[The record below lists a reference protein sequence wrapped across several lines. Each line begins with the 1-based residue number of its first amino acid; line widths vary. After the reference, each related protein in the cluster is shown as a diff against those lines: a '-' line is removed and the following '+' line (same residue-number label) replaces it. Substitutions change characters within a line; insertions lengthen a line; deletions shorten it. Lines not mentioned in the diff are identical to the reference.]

1 MIYGLIPIGGKG
13 TRLSLPYSKEMLP
26 QKNFNYF
33 NPVVNH
39 VVDKMQSAGAEKI
52 VFVHGL
58 EFKQDVKQYFNKH
71 NHTHILQHKLG
82 VTTILLDFY
91 KQLDPANHDTVL
103 FGLPDTV
110 FDGNPFVEMVTIPG
124 IVCGLFTTNDQ
135 SQVDRLDIDG
145 KTFQVKTKKTPTN
158 QNLFWGVLK
167 FNVTDIC
174 AMIDQS
180 VFDHPTELGNVLNQ
194 HKKSL
199 ICGGAYLDLG
209 TWENYNQYLV
219 GTNNFSND

>member
-1 MIYGLIPIGGKG
+1 
-13 TRLSLPYSKEMLP
+13 MLP

-39 VVDKMQSAGAEKI
+39 VVSKMQSAGAEKI

-58 EFKQDVKQYFNKH
+58 EFKEDVKQYFNGPQH
-71 NHTHILQHKLG
+71 VHILQQKLG
-82 VTTILLDFY
+82 VATILLDFH
-91 KQLDPANHDTVL
+91 KQLNPKSKDTVL

-110 FDGNPFVEMVTIPG
+110 FDGNIFVDMVTIPG

-135 SQVDRLDIDG
+135 SRVDRLSTDG
-145 KTFQVKTKKTPTN
+145 KTFQTKTEKNCNN

-167 FNVTDIC
+167 FDAADIGT
-174 AMIDQS
+174 IITQS
-180 VFDHPTELGNVLNQ
+180 VFDQHAELGNVLNQ
-194 HKKSL
+194 YKKSM

-209 TWENYNQYLV
+209 TWKNYNQYLV
-219 GTNNFSND
+219 STNTFSND